1 MFTELIN
8 NFSNSSAISKN
19 DFVLYYTD
27 VSMTIIHDNQF
38 VHLLET
44 TWGVSEDE
52 EQSVFKEQVEAL
64 AAAIRIKLRVIGN
77 QSLEEFILRN
87 IFKEFDSNKNGS
99 LSIEEISAKL

>member
-1 MFTELIN
+1 
-8 NFSNSSAISKN
+8 
-19 DFVLYYTD
+19 
-27 VSMTIIHDNQF
+27 MTIIHDNQF

-99 LSIEEISAKL
+99 LSIEEISAML